1 MRELCKM
8 LHAAAYLAKS
18 LNTRESTIKSN
29 SPLKRGGEEGVGRV
43 ETIVRVICDLRA
55 TRVKG

>member
-1 MRELCKM
+1 M